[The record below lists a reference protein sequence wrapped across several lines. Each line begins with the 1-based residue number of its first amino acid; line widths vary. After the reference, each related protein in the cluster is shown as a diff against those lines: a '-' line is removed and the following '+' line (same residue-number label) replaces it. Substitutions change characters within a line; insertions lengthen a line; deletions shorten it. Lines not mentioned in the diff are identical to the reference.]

1 MIPLLDSYKERWGV
15 DSDRTIKPGLTAITD
30 ALETLNNPHK
40 DIQVVHF
47 AGTNGKGSTLT
58 FVEFIARAHGLSV
71 GKFMSPCIVDV
82 HDQIQIDGVPITK
95 QQMDIVFDKLAKA
108 DLSGKLTDFELL
120 TTAAFLF
127 FEQQQV
133 DIVLVETG
141 MGGREDSTNVVDP
154 IVSVIPS
161 IALEHTN
168 FLGKTLTSIAGHKAG
183 IIKTGKPVVIGR
195 LPKEAYTVVQAEA
208 QKKNAPLWE
217 IGQQFF
223 VENVGTSEIYKNTQ
237 SSFVVKD
244 LHRAL
249 LGAHQGDN
257 MALAITAFLEV
268 AHKFSITPSI
278 EKVQQG
284 ISSAQLA
291 GRFEQVMPNLYFDG
305 AHNPAS
311 IRTLVETVKLHFKN
325 KRIEFVVGI
334 LADKDVPSVLSI
346 LEEVGAA
353 FYFVEI
359 ANNRAMPASTIFEL
373 SKAKEKKIVQDVL
386 PLLQETLDDNT
397 IRIVTGSL
405 YLLSEIRQKVKENGA
420 FR

>member
-1 MIPLLDSYKERWGV
+1 MIPLLDSYKVRWGV
-15 DSDRTIKPGLTAITD
+15 ESERVIKPGLAAINQ
-30 ALETLNNPHK
+30 ALAKLNNPHK
-40 DIQVVHF
+40 GLQVVHF

-95 QQMDIVFDKLAKA
+95 QQMDVVFDQLAKA
-108 DLSGKLTDFELL
+108 GLSGKLTDFELL
-120 TTAAFLF
+120 TTAAFLYF
-127 FEQQQV
+127 SQQQV
-133 DIVLVETG
+133 DVVLVETG

-154 IVSVIPS
+154 IVSVISS

-183 IIKTGKPVVIGR
+183 IIKSRKPVVIGR

-208 QKKNAPLWE
+208 QKKNAPLWVL
-217 IGQQFF
+217 GQQFF
-223 VENVGTSEIYKNTQ
+223 VENVGTSETYNNTQ
-237 SSFVVKD
+237 MRFVVKN
-244 LHRAL
+244 LHRSL

-268 AHKFSITPSI
+268 AQKFSIKPSI
-278 EKVQQG
+278 EKIQQG
-284 ISSAQLA
+284 VYSAQLA

-311 IRTLVETVKLHFKN
+311 IRTLVDTVKLHFGK

-359 ANNRAMPASTIFEL
+359 VNNRAMPAATIYEL
-373 SKAKEKKIVQDVL
+373 SKAKEKTIIQDVL
-386 PLLQETLDDNT
+386 PLLQEPLDDNT

-405 YLLSEIRQKVKENGA
+405 YLLSEIRQKVQKNES
-420 FR
+420 F